1 MSPATFMIAFTSSA
15 TRVAPASA
23 NSSWWS
29 MMAFTNVPI
38 RSSAIPINFGAAS
51 IAILASSASEL
62 PNASIRPSKPFSA
75 IALFISSTMLV
86 MALTVSF
93 IGSCTS
99 SYRAIP
105 TDSNALLQSVIAPCR
120 LSFMVSAI
128 SLAAPSAS

>member
-1 MSPATFMIAFTSSA
+1 MAFMNVPTRSSA
-15 TRVAPASA
+15 T
-23 NSSWWS
+23 
-29 MMAFTNVPI
+29 
-38 RSSAIPINFGAAS
+38 PINIGAAS
-51 IAILASSASEL
+51 IAICASSASEF
-62 PNASIRPSKPFSA
+62 PNASIRPSNPFSA
-75 IALFISSTMLV
+75 MASFISSTMLV
-86 MALTVSF
+86 MTLTVSF

>member
-1 MSPATFMIAFTSSA
+1 MSPATFIIAFTSSA
-15 TRVAPASA
+15 TKVAPASA
-23 NSSWWS
+23 NSSWCS
-29 MMAFTNVPI
+29 MMAFMNVPI
-38 RSSAIPINFGAAS
+38 RSSATPISVGAAS
-51 IAILASSASEL
+51 TAIFANSAIEF
-62 PNASIRPSKPFSA
+62 PNASIRPLNPFSA
-75 IALFISSTMLV
+75 MASFISSTMLV
-86 MALTVSF
+86 MTLTVSF